1 MAFLTCLA
9 SEMTSISPQQGTTLD
24 TIIITGSGFVAS
36 EDCTE
41 VLVGGK
47 PCLISSVTNMTIE
60 CKVDNTAE
68 LEIGYRYEVTV
79 NIRSNGFSLP
89 LIPNE
94 LQRRFVLLPHVL
106 SVSSSNGSVA
116 GGTELQI
123 NGGGFIDTD
132 TQVVIDGAVCEIKS
146 LDYTQIT
153 CVTARHVAGGPYNIS
168 VSVKSITAE
177 CPSDDCVFEY
187 SEEWTPHIT
196 AVQRSWVAANTTITI
211 IGSNFGDDTAVVS
224 IGDIDLVVQSTND
237 TQIQCTVGNIPVGDN
252 TLHVTLPGRGYPVKK
267 FKIIGSAVISSLSPV
282 EGSLAGKTMV
292 TIEGNGFVSD
302 KTLVTIEGKD
312 CVVKT
317 VNLSSL
323 TCEIPSHA
331 AGDVNIIVM
340 SNSISYPSQSFR
352 YTDAATPKVTAVAP
366 TEGYVGDT
374 ITITGSGFSDSDNV
388 VTVGDVACAVSS
400 NSVTKIQ
407 CVAGKQLA
415 GQYDVAVMVPVKG
428 AASSTSQFTYK
439 MTVDSISPTEG
450 E

>member
-1 MAFLTCLA
+1 M
-9 SEMTSISPQQGTTLD
+9 
-24 TIIITGSGFVAS
+24 
-36 EDCTE
+36 
-41 VLVGGK
+41 
-47 PCLISSVTNMTIE
+47 
-60 CKVDNTAE
+60 
-68 LEIGYRYEVTV
+68 

-94 LQRRFVLLPHVL
+94 LQRQFVLLPHVL

-146 LDYTQIT
+146 LDYTQIK
-153 CVTARHVAGGPYNIS
+153 CMTARHVAGGPYNIS
-168 VSVKSITAE
+168 VRVKSITAE
-177 CPSDDCVFEY
+177 CPSNDCVFEY
-187 SEEWTPHIT
+187 SEDWTPHIT
-196 AVQRSWVAANTTITI
+196 AVQPSEVAASTTITI
-211 IGSNFGDDTAVVS
+211 TGSNFGDDTAAVS
-224 IGDIDLVVQSTND
+224 IGDIDLVVQSTTD

-252 TLHVTLPGRGYPVKK
+252 TLHVTLPGRGYPVGE
-267 FKIIGSAVISSLSPV
+267 FKVIGSAVISSVSPA

-292 TIEGNGFVSD
+292 MIEGNGFVSD
-302 KTLVTIEGKD
+302 TLVTIDGKD

-323 TCEIPSHA
+323 TCEIPPHA
-331 AGDVNIIVM
+331 AGDVNIIVK
-340 SNSISYPSQSFR
+340 SNSITYPSQSFR
-352 YTDAATPKVTAVAP
+352 YTDAATPKVTAIAP

-388 VTVGDVACAVSS
+388 VTVGDVACVVSS
-400 NSVTKIQ
+400 NYVTEIQ
-407 CVAGKQLA
+407 CVADKQLA

-439 MTVDSISPTEG
+439 MTVVSISPTEG